1 MKNPWGWRES
11 SAVEITDNFPED
23 PAKSQYPHGGSE
35 SSATPVSEDP
45 TEFYDFT
52 GILHT

>member
-1 MKNPWGWRES
+1 MHGVGER
-11 SAVEITDNFPED
+11 AQQFEITDSFPED

-35 SSATPVSEDP
+35 FSATPVSEDP
-45 TEFYDFT
+45 TEFSDFT